1 MKRLLEIILYSSVV
15 FGLLTLCSCSKD
27 EIQTG
32 EVKIESATSFEDD
45 ELYGR
50 LTNDSTVED
59 YINVFLEDAKRH
71 GVDYTGLIQ
80 STNIRWEESPLF
92 TNYNGGSWNA
102 GDPYNIDIMIGREFW
117 KHLNFDGT
125 FKDGHYSYPS
135 VYFRVEE
142 YIPYYKLKLIYHELG
157 HDILGLTHI
166 CEPGQIMTDNDPCG
180 RLEGIPGDRFGLYNM
195 ATLEYLN
202 KENPLADWNRAIDDL
217 FTPESQ
223 TFTTNRSS
231 FFD

>member
-1 MKRLLEIILYSSVV
+1 MKRFLELVL
-15 FGLLTLCSCSKD
+15 FGLVTFGLSTLCSCEKD
-27 EIQTG
+27 ILI
-32 EVKIESATSFEDD
+32 IEEEFIPTTFEEDP
-45 ELYGR
+45 LYGT
-50 LTNDSTVED
+50 LNNDSTVED

-80 STNIRWEESPLF
+80 SINIRWEKAPLY
-92 TNYNGGSWNA
+92 TKPNGGSWNA
-102 GDPYNIDIMIGREFW
+102 SDPFNIDIIIGKEYW
-117 KHLNFDGT
+117 GKVNFNGT
-125 FKDGHYSYPS
+125 YKDGHYAYPS
-135 VYFRVEE
+135 VYFRYEE

-180 RLEGIPGDRFGLYNM
+180 RVEGNKGDRFGLFNM

-202 KENPLADWNRAIDDL
+202 EENPLADWHRAIDDL
-217 FTPESQ
+217 FDESKQ
-223 TFTTNRSS
+223 IFTTNRSS